1 MGADAVDVISVS
13 FGWSGRQVLRTVVGC
28 DERIRIAE
36 DATTRPKVLRRS
48 YSSFESHVVV
58 RRVDEWA
65 KEEEEDTLDSVARG
79 SVDDGARRGRD
90 GESRRGRRRA

>member
-1 MGADAVDVISVS
+1 M
-13 FGWSGRQVLRTVVGC
+13 VLRTVVGC

-58 RRVDEWA
+58 LVVRRMDEWA

-79 SVDDGARRGRD
+79 PVDDGDGD
-90 GESRRGRRRA
+90 GNGESRRGRRRA